1 MNGIAQERGF
11 GILIV
16 VIIMAFMMT
25 LGIAMMTIT
34 GTGSKVAGNIRNQE
48 KAFNA
53 AEAGFN
59 YAWISVEEMFL
70 AEVWDS
76 FSGHYLTEPSGIDLP
91 SSTYYF
97 RRLTDQEIFALIDTN
112 GDGTPDV
119 NNVLFFQQAFIPVSG
134 GGLDT
139 NITYTIFLI
148 DDEAGGSTPDPLD
161 TLMVCIGAVG
171 TGPGMTTARIEIEL
185 AKNPEEEG

>member
-1 MNGIAQERGF
+1 MTGMAQERGF

-25 LGIAMMTIT
+25 LGIAMLTIT
-34 GTGSKVAGNIRNQE
+34 STGSKIAGNLRTQE
-48 KAFNA
+48 QAFNA
-53 AEAGFN
+53 AEAGFDS
-59 YAWISVEEMFL
+59 AWSHIEQLFSGE
-70 AEVWDS
+70 AWAS
-76 FSGHYLTEPSGIDLP
+76 FSGHYLTEPTGIDLP

-119 NNVLFFQQAFIPVSG
+119 NNVLFFRQAFIPASG

-139 NITYTIFLI
+139 NITYTVFLI
-148 DDEAGGSTPDPLD
+148 DDEAGGGTPDSSD
-161 TLMVCIGAVG
+161 TLMVCIGVVG
-171 TGPGMTTARIEIEL
+171 TGAQTTTARIEVEL
-185 AKNPEEEG
+185 ANDSGGT

>member
-1 MNGIAQERGF
+1 MIGITQEKGF

-25 LGIAMMTIT
+25 LGIAMLTIT
-34 GTGSKVAGNIRNQE
+34 GTGTKVAGNIRNQE

-59 YAWISVEEMFL
+59 YAWSYIDQLFSGE
-70 AEVWDS
+70 AWAS
-76 FSGHYLTEPSGIDLP
+76 FSGHYLTEPTGIDLP
-91 SSTYYF
+91 LSTYYF

-119 NNVLFFQQAFIPVSG
+119 NNVLFFRQAFIPVSG
-134 GGLDT
+134 GGLDI
-139 NITYTIFLI
+139 NITYTVFLI

-171 TGPGMTTARIEIEL
+171 TGAGMTTARIEIEL
-185 AKNPEEEG
+185 AKESGE